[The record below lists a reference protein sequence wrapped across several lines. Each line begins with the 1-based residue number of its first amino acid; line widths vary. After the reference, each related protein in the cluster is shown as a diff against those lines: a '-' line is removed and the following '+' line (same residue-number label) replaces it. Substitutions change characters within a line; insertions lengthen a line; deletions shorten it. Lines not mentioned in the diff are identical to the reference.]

1 MRDRIAFEYALGGR
15 HVCKAVF
22 VSAHCVEDDKLP
34 NDYDSERAA
43 AVHL

>member
-1 MRDRIAFEYALGGR
+1 MRDRIAFEYALGGTQ
-15 HVCKAVF
+15 VCRAVF
-22 VSAHCVEDDKLP
+22 VTAHCVEDDKLQ